1 MHYGKICPNM
11 VNLGEVNMV
20 NMKIQYGKHEDS
32 QYRKNTYSLVSQSY
46 NIVNASGT
54 DHAKW

>member
-1 MHYGKICPNM
+1 M

-20 NMKIQYGKHEDS
+20 NMEIQYGKHEDS

-46 NIVNASGT
+46 NMVNASGT